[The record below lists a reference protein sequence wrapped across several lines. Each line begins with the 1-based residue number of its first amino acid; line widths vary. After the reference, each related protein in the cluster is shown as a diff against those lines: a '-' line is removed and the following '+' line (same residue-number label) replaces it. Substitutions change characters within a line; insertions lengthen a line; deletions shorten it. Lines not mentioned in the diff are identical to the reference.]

1 MNKKLFTGI
10 GFGILLC
17 LGALTY
23 TTTPDAR
30 PTAKAD
36 KNLENLT
43 KCAADKNPAFLAH
56 VLSGA
61 FEAYAADT
69 ARLIKE
75 DKVREMSKP
84 RTALLHVISFLLKES
99 RHFSPIY
106 KHVEHQAAF
115 DKELDKEIQK
125 LFKKEVRQAKDP
137 KMQGE
142 IVRDYREF
150 VKALEKDGVK
160 GLSRIVSP
168 EKEKKKAARR
178 SKKNKKQGGVGSRI
192 KGFFGSAKAK
202 IASKFHH
209 ENPPEE
215 QETADDSDDSE
226 GDYAD
231 DEGEGEG
238 EEEYADDAGEGEEEY
253 ADDAGEGEGE
263 EEYADDA
270 GEGEGEE
277 EYADDEGEEEYADDE
292 GEEEYADDAGEG
304 DYAEEDEQYTEED

>member
-10 GFGILLC
+10 SFGILLC

-23 TTTPDAR
+23 TTTLDAR
-30 PTAKAD
+30 PAAKAD

-43 KCAADKNPAFLAH
+43 KCATDKNPAFLAH

-69 ARLIKE
+69 ARLVRE

-84 RTALLHVISFLLKES
+84 RAALLHVISFLLKES
-99 RHFSPIY
+99 KHFSPIY

-115 DKELDKEIQK
+115 DKALDKEIQK
-125 LFKKEVRQAKDP
+125 LFKKEVKQAKDP

-142 IVRDYREF
+142 IVRDYRAF

-168 EKEKKKAARR
+168 EKEKKKADRR
-178 SKKNKKQGGVGSRI
+178 SKKNQKEGGVGSRI
-192 KGFFGSAKAK
+192 KGFFGRAKEK

-215 QETADDSDDSE
+215 QEATDDSGDSE

-231 DEGEGEG
+231 DSGEG
-238 EEEYADDAGEGEEEY
+238 EEEAS
-253 ADDAGEGEGE
+253 
-263 EEYADDA
+263 
-270 GEGEGEE
+270 
-277 EYADDEGEEEYADDE
+277 DE
-292 GEEEYADDAGEG
+292 EG
-304 DYAEEDEQYTEED
+304 DGEYAEEDEQYTEED